1 MTIDRKLWRE
11 KFQLVKNTWRA
22 CRPEEKIET
31 QRFTKLDFG
40 ISFSRTLADGIT
52 VSSDVYGWQFETA
65 EWSIR
70 VRIEILDQRVA
81 KLRSEV
87 VTTYDASD
95 LTTFHF
101 DVLAAAAAIDGC
113 ELQPS
118 PSIGLGFSDDEV
130 RLVVKEF
137 GDKID
142 RIWRFGF
149 GFTVA
154 GLETLSIW
162 AIRNRTAVGVWQDI
176 STLCTALAYGERE
189 LFRELLWEYE
199 IGLEKRRRKEVFN
212 DETRAIHEAL
222 SSQVEKLRGML
233 A

>member
-1 MTIDRKLWRE
+1 
-11 KFQLVKNTWRA
+11 VKDTWRA
-22 CRPEEKIET
+22 CRPEEKIDT
-31 QRFTKLDFG
+31 QRLSKLDFG
-40 ISFSRTLADGIT
+40 ISLSRTLVDGIT
-52 VSSDVYGWQFETA
+52 VASDVDGWQFETA

-70 VRIEILDQRVA
+70 VRIAILDQRVA

-87 VTTYDASD
+87 VTTYDTSD
-95 LTTFHF
+95 LRTFHF

-130 RLVVKEF
+130 RLVVREF
-137 GDKID
+137 SDKID

-199 IGLEKRRRKEVFN
+199 IGLEKRRRKEATN
-212 DETRAIHEAL
+212 EATRAIHAIL
-222 SSQVEKLRGML
+222 SSEVVKLRSML